1 VLIGP
6 QSYKVAIGSGFP
18 NVAVQTIG
26 GYRPVDIGLLCRQFI
41 QAAPSQRLAD
51 GDLAAGFS

>member
-1 VLIGP
+1 MLLLV
-6 QSYKVAIGSGFP
+6 QDVP
-18 NVAVQTIG
+18 NVAVQMIR

-41 QAAPSQRLAD
+41 QGAPSQRLAD